1 MCSLH
6 SFIFAVL
13 PLYIIGERHSTS
25 VVTYDVFAAAR
36 TSEIPI
42 ERLCLYVQ
50 RVLKRWV
57 WGGTKV
63 NVKKRIWQLVV
74 GDYLGTWL
82 IGSSIISSLHAKP
95 LALSCYPRFH

>member
-6 SFIFAVL
+6 SSIFTVL

-25 VVTYDVFAAAR
+25 VVTYDAFAAAR
-36 TSEIPI
+36 TSEISI

-50 RVLKRWV
+50 RVLKGWA

-63 NVKKRIWQLVV
+63 NVKKPVKKDMAAGYWELPRNMAHRKP
-74 GDYLGTWL
+74 YH
-82 IGSSIISSLHAKP
+82 ISSPCKTLGATM
-95 LALSCYPRFH
+95 LL